1 MLKVWLNNN
10 ILGFTKLGK
19 KTKKY
24 WFAVCC
30 LKSDRL

>member
-1 MLKVWLNNN
+1 MLKVWLNNKVAG
-10 ILGFTKLGK
+10 LTKLN

-24 WFAVCC
+24 WFTVCC